1 MKQKTL
7 SYRGYPIVRCN
18 NQLYYGNMTD
28 QYIVFIQI
36 LQSSTIDGTDVG
48 NKVFI
53 QLLST
58 DTSLPPA
65 KRIIQQTD
73 KNNLLN
79 SLEISN
85 VWLKK
90 ANVA

>member
-7 SYRGYPIVRCN
+7 MYKGYPLVRFN
-18 NQLYYGNMTD
+18 NQFYYGNMSD
-28 QYIVFIQI
+28 PYIIFMQI
-36 LQSSTIDGTDVG
+36 LQSEKINGTEIG
-48 NKVFI
+48 SKIFI